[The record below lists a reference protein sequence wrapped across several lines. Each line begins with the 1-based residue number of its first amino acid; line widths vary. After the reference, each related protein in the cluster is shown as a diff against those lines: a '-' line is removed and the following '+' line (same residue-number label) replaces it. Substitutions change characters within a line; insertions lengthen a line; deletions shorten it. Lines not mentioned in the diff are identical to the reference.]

1 MWLRAR
7 LRVLFGFLALIPAVA
22 GAAPFGVRFFVN
34 TPSVAST
41 ASRFPLGAELYDLA
55 TGLRV
60 TTNGVNISLNLLR
73 CPGYPSSCSV
83 TVVTSG
89 FASGNTSA
97 GVVNFSNVRIATD
110 NTDYYFS
117 ATASG
122 YNTGTSN
129 VFDVD
134 QAVVRFGAI
143 PATPVSTAS
152 RFGLVAS
159 IRRGTQPADPIDTLA
174 SGIPIRLS
182 LLSCLGYPGSCSVSV
197 LNSNFANAVTS
208 SGSATFSSLAVTPS
222 GEDRYFSSATP
233 GYSGINTGTSDVFD
247 VAQGTVRIDTPLSY
261 VFAGVPFV
269 VNASIRAGSL
279 LSDPVDV
286 LADGIPLRLSLVT
299 CPGYPMGC
307 SPSVLNS
314 NFANGVS
321 SNGLVPLAGLVIPTI
336 GSDRYFTTST
346 PGVSSISFTTSQVF
360 EVVDQADF
368 IFANGF
374 EGP

>member
-1 MWLRAR
+1 M
-7 LRVLFGFLALIPAVA
+7 
-22 GAAPFGVRFFVN
+22 
-34 TPSVAST
+34 
-41 ASRFPLGAELYDLA
+41 
-55 TGLRV
+55 
-60 TTNGVNISLNLLR
+60 
-73 CPGYPSSCSV
+73 
-83 TVVTSG
+83 
-89 FASGNTSA
+89 
-97 GVVNFSNVRIATD
+97 
-110 NTDYYFS
+110 
-117 ATASG
+117 
-122 YNTGTSN
+122 
-129 VFDVD
+129 
-134 QAVVRFGAI
+134 
-143 PATPVSTAS
+143 
-152 RFGLVAS
+152 
-159 IRRGTQPADPIDTLA
+159 
-174 SGIPIRLS
+174 
-182 LLSCLGYPGSCSVSV
+182 
-197 LNSNFANAVTS
+197 
-208 SGSATFSSLAVTPS
+208 
-222 GEDRYFSSATP
+222 
-233 GYSGINTGTSDVFD
+233 FD
-247 VAQGTVRIDTPLSY
+247 VAQGTVRIVTPLSY

>member
-1 MWLRAR
+1 MSVRASV
-7 LRVLFGFLALIPAVA
+7 RVLLGFLALIPAVA
-22 GAAPFGVRFFVN
+22 GAAPFGVRFFVDA
-34 TPSVAST
+34 PSVAST
-41 ASRFPLGAELYDLA
+41 ASRFPLGAELYDVA

-60 TTNGVNISLNLLR
+60 TPNGVSISLNLLR
-73 CPGYPSSCSV
+73 CPGYPSSSSV
-83 TVVTSG
+83 IVVTSG

-97 GVVNFSNVRIATD
+97 GVVNFSDVRIASAA
-110 NTDYYFS
+110 TDYYFS
-117 ATASG
+117 VSATG
-122 YNTGTSN
+122 YNTGSSE

-174 SGIPIRLS
+174 SGIPIRLN
-182 LLSCLGYPGSCSVSV
+182 LLSCVGYPGSCSPVV
-197 LNSNFANAVTS
+197 LDSNFANAVTT
-208 SGSATFSSLAVTPS
+208 SGSATFRALAMTPS

-269 VNASIRAGSL
+269 VNASIRAGNL
-279 LSDPVDV
+279 PSDPVDV
-286 LADGIPLRLSLVT
+286 LADGIPVRLVLLT
-299 CPGYPMGC
+299 CPGYPLGC
-307 SPSVLNS
+307 SPSALNAI
-314 NFANGVS
+314 FANGVS
-321 SNGLVPLAGLVIPTI
+321 GNGSVLLAGLVIPAI
-336 GSDRYFTTST
+336 GSDRYFST
-346 PGVSSISFTTSQVF
+346 GTPDVSDITFTTSQVF
-360 EVVDQADF
+360 EVVNQADF

-374 EGP
+374 DGP